1 MLTVED
7 NKKFDWKNINL
18 YDCLLGNVMDAIYT
32 ERIYE
37 VLLKQIK
44 GTPLEKLYDNVLE
57 PAFNIF
63 TDIELD
69 GMLIDQEKLGVL
81 EKQIQEN
88 IDVVKTKIL
97 SDPKIIGDINLNST
111 KQLGSLLYYGEGGY
125 KLCPPDV
132 TEKGEP
138 SVSAST
144 LQILKSIIEI
154 ELAKRSNG

>member
-88 IDVVKTKIL
+88 IDVVKAKIL